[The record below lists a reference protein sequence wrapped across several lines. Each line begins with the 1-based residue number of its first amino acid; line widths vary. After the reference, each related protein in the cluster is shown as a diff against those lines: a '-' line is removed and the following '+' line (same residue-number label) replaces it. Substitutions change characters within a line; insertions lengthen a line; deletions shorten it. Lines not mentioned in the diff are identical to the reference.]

1 MVFFPIILY
10 LGFSVQIPKEV
21 WVAELFLEPVNIAGK
36 NDPLT
41 YSKNNY
47 QFGELSTFPPNTGDS
62 LDYITV
68 RLEKS
73 LPLGW
78 APQLRKTKRKKALKA
93 WPCEKDASFQPAPF
107 QPNLSLN
114 IIRNSNDPSL
124 NSEGQQSWGQGG
136 SMRNEKDVLFKMSSL
151 IANAQEP
158 CNLYITS

>member
-1 MVFFPIILY
+1 MVFSPIILY
-10 LGFSVQIPKEV
+10 LGFSVLIPKEV

-36 NDPLT
+36 NDPPT

-78 APQLRKTKRKKALKA
+78 APQLRKNKRKKALKA
-93 WPCEKDASFQPAPF
+93 WPCEKDAPF

-114 IIRNSNDPSL
+114 LIRNSNDPSL
-124 NSEGQQSWGQGG
+124 NSEGQQSWVQGG
-136 SMRNEKDVLFKMSSL
+136 SMGNEKGVLFKMSFL
-151 IANAQEP
+151 IASAQEP
-158 CNLYITS
+158 CNLYIIR